1 MINDELYHYGVP
13 GMKWGV
19 RRSQNK
25 LDRIDKRS
33 KKNDWSEDATTA
45 AKIKTKKVSQM
56 TNAELRKLNDRRNLE
71 QQNANLSRNSNKG
84 RAAVKAFIATAGT
97 ITAVSA
103 AAAIYAKHGKKVYQ
117 ASGKIKE
124 LFKVAVNAKKSGV
137 AGKTIA
143 KAAMEALKMRYLK

>member
-25 LDRIDKRS
+25 LDRINKRS

-56 TNAELRKLNDRRNLE
+56 TNDELKKLNNRRNLKQE
-71 QQNANLSRNSNKG
+71 NERLSRNSNKG

-124 LFKVAVNAKKSGV
+124 FLKVAINAKKSGI
-137 AGKTIA
+137 ADKTIA

>member
-1 MINDELYHYGVP
+1 MMNDELYHYGVP

-25 LDRIDKRS
+25 LDKIDRRS

-71 QQNANLSRNSNKG
+71 QQNANLSRNSSKG

-103 AAAIYAKHGKKVYQ
+103 AAAIYAKHGKKVYK

-124 LFKVAVNAKKSGV
+124 FLKVAINAKKSGI
-137 AGKTIA
+137 ADKTIA

>member
-1 MINDELYHYGVP
+1 MMNDELYHYGVP

-103 AAAIYAKHGKKVYQ
+103 AAAIYAKHGKKAYQ

-124 LFKVAVNAKKSGV
+124 FLKVAINAKKSGI
-137 AGKTIA
+137 ADKTIA

>member
-1 MINDELYHYGVP
+1 MMNDELYHYGVP

-25 LDRIDKRS
+25 LDKIDRRS

-71 QQNANLSRNSNKG
+71 QQNANLSRNSSKG

-103 AAAIYAKHGKKVYQ
+103 AAAIYAKHGKKVYH

-124 LFKVAVNAKKSGV
+124 LLKVATNAKKSGV

-143 KAAMEALKMRYLK
+143 KAALEAFKMRYLK

>member
-1 MINDELYHYGVP
+1 MNNELYHYGVP

-124 LFKVAVNAKKSGV
+124 FLKVAINAKKSGI
-137 AGKTIA
+137 ADKTIA

>member
-19 RRSQNK
+19 RKSQNK

-33 KKNDWSEDATTA
+33 KKNNWSEDATTA

-56 TNAELRKLNDRRNLE
+56 TNDELRKLNNRRNLE
-71 QQNANLSRNSNKG
+71 QENEKLSRNSSRG
-84 RAAVKAFIATAGT
+84 RSAVKAFIATAGT
-97 ITAVSA
+97 LTAVSA
-103 AAAIYAKHGKKVYQ
+103 AVAAYAKYGKKIYK
-117 ASGKIKE
+117 AAGKIKE
-124 LFKVAVNAKKSGV
+124 LSKVAINAKKSGV

-143 KAAMEALKMRYLK
+143 KAAVEAFKMNYLK

>member
-1 MINDELYHYGVP
+1 MNDELYHYGVP

-103 AAAIYAKHGKKVYQ
+103 AAAIYAKHGKKAYQ

-124 LFKVAVNAKKSGV
+124 FLKVAINAKKSGI
-137 AGKTIA
+137 ADKTIA

>member
-1 MINDELYHYGVP
+1 MMNDELYHYGVP

-84 RAAVKAFIATAGT
+84 RAAVKAFIATA
-97 ITAVSA
+97 
-103 AAAIYAKHGKKVYQ
+103 
-117 ASGKIKE
+117 
-124 LFKVAVNAKKSGV
+124 
-137 AGKTIA
+137 
-143 KAAMEALKMRYLK
+143 

>member
-1 MINDELYHYGVP
+1 MNDELYHYGVP

-97 ITAVSA
+97 ITAISA

-117 ASGKIKE
+117 SSGKIKE
-124 LFKVAVNAKKSGV
+124 FLKVAINAKKSGI
-137 AGKTIA
+137 ADKTIA

>member
-1 MINDELYHYGVP
+1 MMNDELYHYGVP
-13 GMKWGV
+13 GMRWGV

-25 LDRIDKRS
+25 LGRIDKRS

-71 QQNANLSRNSNKG
+71 QQHANLDRNSSKG

-103 AAAIYAKHGKKVYQ
+103 AAAVYAKHGKNAYQ

-124 LFKVAVNAKKSGV
+124 LLKVAVNAKKSGV

-143 KAAMEALKMRYLK
+143 KAALEAFKMKYLK

>member
-103 AAAIYAKHGKKVYQ
+103 AAAIYAKHGKKAYQ

-124 LFKVAVNAKKSGV
+124 FLKVAINAKKSGI
-137 AGKTIA
+137 ADKTIA

>member
-1 MINDELYHYGVP
+1 MNDELYHYGVP

-71 QQNANLSRNSNKG
+71 QQNANLSRNSSKG

-124 LFKVAVNAKKSGV
+124 FLKVAINAKKSGI
-137 AGKTIA
+137 ADKTIA

>member
-19 RRSQNK
+19 RKSQNK

-33 KKNDWSEDATTA
+33 KKNDWSEDAATA

-56 TNAELRKLNDRRNLE
+56 TNAELRKLNDRKNLE
-71 QQNANLSRNSNKG
+71 QQYANLTKNSSKG
-84 RAAVKAFIATAGT
+84 RAAVKAFIAAAGT
-97 ITAVSA
+97 LTAVSA
-103 AAAIYAKHGKKVYQ
+103 AAAAYAKHGRNVYH
-117 ASGKIKE
+117 AAGKIKE
-124 LFKVAVNAKKSGV
+124 LSKVVINAKKSGV

-143 KAAMEALKMRYLK
+143 KAAVEAFKMNYLK

>member
-1 MINDELYHYGVP
+1 
-13 GMKWGV
+13 
-19 RRSQNK
+19 
-25 LDRIDKRS
+25 
-33 KKNDWSEDATTA
+33 
-45 AKIKTKKVSQM
+45 M

-124 LFKVAVNAKKSGV
+124 FLKVAINAKKSGI
-137 AGKTIA
+137 ADKTIA

>member
-1 MINDELYHYGVP
+1 MNNELYHYGVP

-71 QQNANLSRNSNKG
+71 QQNANLSRNSSKG

-103 AAAIYAKHGKKVYQ
+103 AAAIYAKHGKKIYQ

-124 LFKVAVNAKKSGV
+124 FLKVAINAKKSGV

-143 KAAMEALKMRYLK
+143 KAATEALKMRYLK

>member
-19 RRSQNK
+19 RKSQNK

-33 KKNDWSEDATTA
+33 KKNNWSEDATTA

-71 QQNANLSRNSNKG
+71 QQNANLARNSSKG
-84 RAAVKAFIATAGT
+84 HAAVKAFIATAGT
-97 ITAVSA
+97 LTAVSA
-103 AAAIYAKHGKKVYQ
+103 AVAAYAKYGKKIYK
-117 ASGKIKE
+117 AAGKIKE
-124 LFKVAVNAKKSGV
+124 LSKVAINAKKSGI
-137 AGKTIA
+137 AGKTIT
-143 KAAMEALKMRYLK
+143 KAALEAIKINYLK

>member
-1 MINDELYHYGVP
+1 MMNDELYHYGVP

-71 QQNANLSRNSNKG
+71 QQNANLSRNSSKG

-103 AAAIYAKHGKKVYQ
+103 AAAIYAKHGKKAYQ

-124 LFKVAVNAKKSGV
+124 FLKVAINAKKSGI
-137 AGKTIA
+137 ADKTIA

>member
-1 MINDELYHYGVP
+1 
-13 GMKWGV
+13 
-19 RRSQNK
+19 
-25 LDRIDKRS
+25 
-33 KKNDWSEDATTA
+33 
-45 AKIKTKKVSQM
+45 M

-103 AAAIYAKHGKKVYQ
+103 AAAIYAKHGKKAYQ

-124 LFKVAVNAKKSGV
+124 FLKVAINAKKSGI
-137 AGKTIA
+137 ADKTIA

>member
-1 MINDELYHYGVP
+1 MMNDELYHYGVP

-84 RAAVKAFIATAGT
+84 RAAVKAFIAAAGT

-103 AAAIYAKHGKKVYQ
+103 AAAVYAKHGKKVYQ

-124 LFKVAVNAKKSGV
+124 FLKVEKKKKKSGI
-137 AGKTIA
+137 ADKTIA
-143 KAAMEALKMRYLK
+143 KAAMESLKMRYLK

>member
-1 MINDELYHYGVP
+1 MMNDELYHYGVP

-71 QQNANLSRNSNKG
+71 QQNANLSRNSSKG
-84 RAAVKAFIATAGT
+84 RTAVKAFIATAGT

-124 LFKVAVNAKKSGV
+124 FLKVAINAKKSGI
-137 AGKTIA
+137 ADKTIA

>member
-1 MINDELYHYGVP
+1 MMNDELYHYGVP

-25 LDRIDKRS
+25 IDKIDKRS
-33 KKNDWSEDATTA
+33 KKNDWSEDATAA

-71 QQNANLSRNSNKG
+71 QQHANLTRNSSKG
-84 RAAVKAFIATAGT
+84 RAAVKAFIAAAGT
-97 ITAVSA
+97 ITAVGTA
-103 AAAIYAKHGKKVYQ
+103 AAVYAKYGKKAYQ
-117 ASGKIKE
+117 SSGKIKE
-124 LFKVAVNAKKSGV
+124 FLKVAINAKKSGI

-143 KAAMEALKMRYLK
+143 KAATEALKMRYLK

>member
-1 MINDELYHYGVP
+1 MNDELYHYGVP

-71 QQNANLSRNSNKG
+71 QQNANLSRNSSKG

-124 LFKVAVNAKKSGV
+124 LFKVAINAKKSGV

>member
-1 MINDELYHYGVP
+1 MMNNELYHYGVP

-103 AAAIYAKHGKKVYQ
+103 AAAIYAKHGKKAYQ

-124 LFKVAVNAKKSGV
+124 FLKVAINAKKSGI
-137 AGKTIA
+137 ADKTIA

>member
-1 MINDELYHYGVP
+1 MNDELYHYGVP

-84 RAAVKAFIATAGT
+84 RAAVKAFIAAAGT

-103 AAAIYAKHGKKVYQ
+103 AAAVYAKHGKKVYQ

-124 LFKVAVNAKKSGV
+124 FLKVAKKTKKSGI
-137 AGKTIA
+137 ADKTIA

>member
-1 MINDELYHYGVP
+1 MNDELYHYGVP

-19 RRSQNK
+19 RKSHNK

-103 AAAIYAKHGKKVYQ
+103 AAAIYAKHGKKAYQ

-124 LFKVAVNAKKSGV
+124 FLKVAINAKKSGI
-137 AGKTIA
+137 ADKTIA